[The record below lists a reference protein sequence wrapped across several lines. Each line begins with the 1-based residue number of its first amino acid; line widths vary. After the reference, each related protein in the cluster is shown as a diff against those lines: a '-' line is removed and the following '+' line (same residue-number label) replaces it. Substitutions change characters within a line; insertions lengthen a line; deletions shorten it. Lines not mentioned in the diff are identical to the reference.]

1 MKRVVIIG
9 AGPAGLTAA
18 YEFLKKNKSYEII
31 VLEESS
37 KVGGISKTIVYNG
50 NRMDLGGHRFFTKD
64 KDVMKLWETILP
76 LGNENN
82 KKVLLERSRVSH
94 IFYNRKFFDYPVN
107 LSFKTIKN
115 LGLKDTINF

>member
-1 MKRVVIIG
+1 
-9 AGPAGLTAA
+9 
-18 YEFLKKNKSYEII
+18 
-31 VLEESS
+31 
-37 KVGGISKTIVYNG
+37 
-50 NRMDLGGHRFFTKD
+50 MDLGGHRFFTKD

-115 LGLKDTINF
+115 LELKDTINFYAINFLVSLIYLIKQATICNLFSYIIRY